1 MKDNVE
7 ARTTFESVICNDPIM
22 LLKVVK
28 ENLLCFED
36 SRQEMAKI
44 SNTIR
49 NFINCRKKYKEDLL
63 ECSW

>member
-1 MKDNVE
+1 MKDNIE

-49 NFINCRKKYKEDLL
+49 NFINCR
-63 ECSW
+63 